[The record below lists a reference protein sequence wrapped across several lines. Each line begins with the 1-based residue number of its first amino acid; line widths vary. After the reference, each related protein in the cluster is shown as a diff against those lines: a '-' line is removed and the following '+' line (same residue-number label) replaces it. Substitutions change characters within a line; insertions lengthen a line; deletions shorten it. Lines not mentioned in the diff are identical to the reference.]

1 MNKQDAVELLQKRWK
16 ELEPSYGTLTQW
28 MKENQITQYSLESLS
43 KVILRDKIPSF
54 ELAIKLADLMGMT
67 RGQLQLIAMCY
78 EQPLFAD
85 LLADMDI
92 PRPEAELAKRIMNL
106 SPKSRKAM
114 FYLIEILEV

>member
-1 MNKQDAVELLQKRWK
+1 MTKQDAVELLQKRWK

-28 MKENQITQYSLESLS
+28 MKDNQITQYSLESFA

-54 ELAIKLADLMGMT
+54 ELAVKLADLLGMS

-85 LLADMDI
+85 LLAEVDI

-106 SPKSRKAM
+106 SPKSRKAV
-114 FYLIEILEV
+114 FEIVAALEV